1 MLATYLAP
9 ATETALTSDSPPG
22 FLLLWRRYSAH
33 LAFVF
38 LLLAFSASTL
48 KAVVSNAQTRG
59 LVGYRRRIG
68 LGFATAHTFHLVAL
82 ILFLSNLEGY
92 RVDASVAVAGF
103 GYVVTAMLAL
113 TSNDYSV
120 RRLSPAKGRQLHTVG
135 ISILMGII
143 LGNSLP
149 SLFTTIASFELHNVN
164 FVIAVLIYT
173 IAAQKYAYIAL
184 CPLIGYAFAWVGHF
198 IFEKNRPATFT
209 YPFYSFV
216 SDFIMWYQV
225 LTRKIGLGKKGYTKS

>member
-1 MLATYLAP
+1 MVWIRSVLLSALVMLATYLAP

-92 RVDASVAVAGF
+92 SVDASVVVAGF
-103 GYVVTAMLAL
+103 SYVVTAMLAL

-120 RRLSPAKGRQLHTVG
+120 RRLDPAKWKQLHTVG
-135 ISILMGII
+135 ISILTLYFFVAFSGR
-143 LGNSLP
+143 LL
-149 SLFTTIASFELHNVN
+149 TN
-164 FVIAVLIYT
+164 FAPIYAV
-173 IAAQKYAYIAL
+173 YIAL
-184 CPLIGYAFAWVGHF
+184 I
-198 IFEKNRPATFT
+198 ATAVVAKLRVKRRT
-209 YPFYSFV
+209 MTAAT
-216 SDFIMWYQV
+216 D
-225 LTRKIGLGKKGYTKS
+225 